1 VTVAIVGGAY
11 QLAVAVPG
19 VGFIWSL
26 CGSTLGL
33 FLGYALPVTFYS
45 RWATQGGRPGGLFD
59 SLAVGHLQAP

>member
-19 VGFIWSL
+19 VGFTWSL

-33 FLGYALPVTFYS
+33 FLGYALPVTFYLKVGDT
-45 RWATQGGRPGGLFD
+45 RGR
-59 SLAVGHLQAP
+59 SLV